1 MKTKL
6 LSAVAALPLLALAG
20 AASATEPV
28 TLNDVQMDAVSA
40 AGLVLFKFDLIAVG
54 AGCCGAASTQV
65 IFNGTTQPVAA
76 VKSELSNV
84 VHVVS
89 QGFFTGVA
97 ITNALPVPDLPPVVL
112 PTPN

>member
-65 IFNGTTQPVAA
+65 IFNGTTAPVAN
-76 VKSELSNV
+76 VPSQLSNV

-89 QGFFTGVA
+89 QGSFTGVA
-97 ITNALPVPDLPPVVL
+97 VTSALPVPGPIEVTL

>member
-54 AGCCGAASTQV
+54 GNAASTQV
-65 IFNGTTQPVAA
+65 VFDGSSAPIATVA
-76 VKSELSNV
+76 SELSSV
-84 VHVVS
+84 VHVLS
-89 QGFFTGVA
+89 TGEFIGVA
-97 ITNALPVPDLPPVVL
+97 VTSALPVPTPPIVEL